1 MPRGN
6 TRPVRRKHFSTSIDI
21 SLINTLEELSQE
33 TRINKSK
40 LVDEA
45 LELLFQKHNKQI
57 IEDTTQ
63 E

>member
-21 SLINTLEELSQE
+21 NLINTLEELSQE

-45 LELLFQKHNKQI
+45 LELLFEKHNKSI
-57 IEDTTQ
+57 AQ
-63 E
+63 ESTEE

>member
-6 TRPVRRKHFSTSIDI
+6 TRPVKRKHFSTSIDI

-45 LELLFQKHNKQI
+45 LELLFEKHGKEIVEQAT
-57 IEDTTQ
+57 E
-63 E
+63 